1 MKSSTKRIAALK
13 NQNEKLKVMLN
24 GLKASEST
32 SLQNSL
38 SALVQGASVFSQS
51 NLTSFNPIINN
62 NIYAPI
68 TLNWNILMYMY
79 KTHGVIQTAI
89 DMPVLDS
96 LRGGLEITSDELSTD
111 EVEELEDDMEEDG
124 TLESLVEAT
133 TWKRL
138 FGGAALIVNTDSD
151 PSTPLDY
158 DNLGAIKKVEF
169 YAANRWELMSV
180 WKPND
185 LQTQLTPWLWAAA
198 KNSEYVYF
206 YGQKLHKSR
215 VLVMSG
221 KAAPYIIR
229 WQLQGWGMSE
239 IERMV
244 EDFNIYIKSKNVLYD
259 LLNEA
264 KTDIYKFKGFNNQ
277 LITQGGTEKA
287 LTRMALI
294 NQAKNSNNAIGIDL
308 EDEYDQK
315 QIAFSGL
322 AEVMKENRIGIASAL
337 RMPLTKLFGISSAGF
352 NSGEDDIEN
361 YNAMVESEVRQPMRP
376 VLRKILKLKMAA
388 KFGFEPKFKFGFNPL
403 RVMSSVDEETV
414 KTSKQNRY
422 LADYDRGLISSKEY
436 GDVMQKEELI
446 PIATDAAKG
455 LLDDHPQPAAHGFEG
470 DGGRGE
476 GDPNAPE
483 KKDKEKKPEETDNE

>member
-1 MKSSTKRIAALK
+1 MKSNRRMQSLRNENKKLSAAL
-13 NQNEKLKVMLN
+13 NALKL
-24 GLKASEST
+24 SEST
-32 SLQNSL
+32 NMQNSL
-38 SALVQGASVFSQS
+38 SALVQGASLFSQS

-62 NIYAPI
+62 NIYAPL
-68 TLNWNILMYMY
+68 TLNWNVLMYMY

-96 LRGGLEITSDELSTD
+96 MRGGVEIKSDELSTD
-111 EVEELEDDMEEDG
+111 EIEELEDEMEEDG
-124 TLESLVEAT
+124 TIEALIEAT

-138 FGGAALIVNTDSD
+138 FGGAALIVNTDQD
-151 PSTPLDY
+151 PETPLDFTKP
-158 DNLGAIKKVEF
+158 IKKLEF
-169 YAANRWELMSV
+169 YAANRWELMSI

-198 KNSEYVYF
+198 KDTDYIYF
-206 YGQKLHKSR
+206 YGQRMHKSR

-221 KAAPYIIR
+221 KAAPYILR

-239 IERMV
+239 VERMV

-287 LTRMALI
+287 LQRMALI
-294 NQAKNSNNAIGIDL
+294 NTSKNSNNAIGIDL

-322 AEVMKENRIGIASAL
+322 AEVMKMNQIGIASAL
-337 RMPLTKLFGISSAGF
+337 RMPMTKLFGISSAGF

-376 VLRKILKLKMAA
+376 ILRKIIKLKMMA
-388 KFGFEPKFKFGFNPL
+388 KFGFEPSFKFGFNPL

-422 LADYDRGLISSKEY
+422 LADYDRGLIDSKEY
-436 GDVMQKEELI
+436 GDIMQKEELI
-446 PIATDAAKG
+446 PIATKAAQG
-455 LLDDHPQPAAHGFEG
+455 LLDEHPAPSAHGFEG
-470 DGGRGE
+470 DGGRGDE
-476 GDPNAPE
+476 GGD
-483 KKDKEKKPEETDNE
+483 KDDKDSKKEKQEEETNE

>member
-1 MKSSTKRIAALK
+1 MKISKRIQSLRNENKKLHHTLNALK
-13 NQNEKLKVMLN
+13 L
-24 GLKASEST
+24 SESD
-32 SLQNSL
+32 SIRNSL
-38 SALVQGASVFSQS
+38 SSLVQGATLFSQS

-96 LRGGLEITSDELSTD
+96 MRGGVEIKSDELSTD
-111 EVEELEDDMEEDG
+111 EIEELEDEMEEDG
-124 TLESLVEAT
+124 TIEALIEAT

-138 FGGAALIVNTDSD
+138 FGGAALIVNTDDD
-151 PSTPLDY
+151 PSTPLSFDKPV
-158 DNLGAIKKVEF
+158 KKLEF
-169 YAANRWELMSV
+169 YAANRWELMSM

-185 LQTQLTPWLWAAA
+185 IQTQLTPWLWAAA

-206 YGQKLHKSR
+206 YGQRLHKSR

-244 EDFNIYIKSKNVLYD
+244 EDFNVYIKSKNVLYD

-264 KTDIYKFKGFNNQ
+264 KTDVYKFKGFNNQ
-277 LITQGGTEKA
+277 LITQGGTDKA

-294 NQAKNSNNAIGIDL
+294 NQSKNSNNAIGIDL

-322 AEVMKENRIGIASAL
+322 ADVMKENRIGIASAL
-337 RMPLTKLFGISSAGF
+337 RMPMTKLFGISSAGF

-376 VLRKILKLKMAA
+376 ILRKILKLKMLA
-388 KFGFEPKFKFGFNPL
+388 KFGFEPSFKFGFNPL

-422 LADYDRGLISSKEY
+422 LADYDRGLITSKEY
-436 GDVMQKEELI
+436 GDIMQKEELI
-446 PIATDAAKG
+446 PIATDAAAG
-455 LLDDHPQPAAHGFEG
+455 LLDDHPAPAAHGFEG
-470 DGGRGE
+470 DGGREGE
-476 GDPNAPE
+476 EG
-483 KKDKEKKPEETDNE
+483 EETDSKQDKKKTEETENE

>member
-1 MKSSTKRIAALK
+1 MKSNKRIQSLR
-13 NQNEKLKVMLN
+13 NENKKLQGMLN
-24 GLKASEST
+24 ALNLSETASM
-32 SLQNSL
+32 QNSL
-38 SALVQGASVFSQS
+38 SALVQGASLFSQS

-96 LRGGLEITSDELSTD
+96 MRGGIEIKSDEISTD
-111 EVEELEDDMEEDG
+111 EIEELEDEMEEDG
-124 TLESLVEAT
+124 TIEALIEAT

-138 FGGAALIVNTDSD
+138 FGGAALIVNTGDD
-151 PSTPLDY
+151 PASELNFDKPV
-158 DNLGAIKKVEF
+158 KKVEF
-169 YAANRWELMSV
+169 YAANRWELMTV

-185 LQTQLTPWLWAAA
+185 MQAQLTPWLWAAA
-198 KNSEYVYF
+198 KNTEYVYF
-206 YGQKLHKSR
+206 YGQRLHKSR

-277 LITQGGTEKA
+277 LITAGGTEKA
-287 LTRMALI
+287 LQRMALI
-294 NQAKNSNNAIGIDL
+294 NTSKNSNNAIGIDL

-337 RMPLTKLFGISSAGF
+337 RMPMTKLFGISSAGF

-376 VLRKILKLKMAA
+376 ILRKILKLKLAA

-422 LADYDRGLISSKEY
+422 LADYDRGLIDSKEY

-446 PIATDAAKG
+446 PIATKAADG
-455 LLDDHPQPAAHGFEG
+455 LLDDHPSPAAHGFEG

-476 GDPNAPE
+476 GGDENP
-483 KKDKEKKPEETDNE
+483 KDKKEKSKEETNDGE